1 MWNYCRNEPNDFPA
15 NSYNANLITNPE
27 SFKYKTSITG
37 KTSNA
42 DQKNAEKNTEQEKI
56 KTKKNL
62 EIIVP
67 LKYLSSFWRTLDI
80 PLINCK
86 INLILTWSENCVL
99 TDIITQVASTNA
111 YSAIPAI
118 QPPANAIFKIKDAK
132 LYVPVVTL
140 SAQDDNKF
148 LEQLKPGF

>member
-1 MWNYCRNEPNDFPA
+1 MQIKKM
-15 NSYNANLITNPE
+15 L
-27 SFKYKTSITG
+27 K
-37 KTSNA
+37 
-42 DQKNAEKNTEQEKI
+42 KNTEPEKI
-56 KTKKNL
+56 MTKKNL

-67 LKYLSSFWRTLDI
+67 LKQLSSFWRTLDM
-80 PLINCK
+80 PLITCK

-99 TDIITQVASTNA
+99 TDIITQVANPNA

-118 QPPANAIFKIKDAK
+118 QAPTNAILKIEDAK